1 MGGWVNTPSSPS
13 PHPLQTYS
21 SSSKTPSRP
30 IFIHCFLL
38 PVTTRRG
45 LLPATR
51 TESRQNTPMC
61 TGQLQLY
68 RNFYRSTKQGR
79 TDNSWLNTPPEDN
92 TRKMLSRVEGA
103 AGVHSPRDSLTC
115 CSPSSVILSKK
126 YSLYWY
132 HNNNGKCKPAK
143 KDNKEKKQGI
153 HYDCKTLWK
162 EICGQNTE

>member
-1 MGGWVNTPSSPS
+1 
-13 PHPLQTYS
+13 
-21 SSSKTPSRP
+21 
-30 IFIHCFLL
+30 
-38 PVTTRRG
+38 
-45 LLPATR
+45 
-51 TESRQNTPMC
+51 MC

-143 KDNKEKKQGI
+143 KDNKEKNKGFIMTVRHCEKKSVDKIQNNIIFFKSHILIG
-153 HYDCKTLWK
+153 KTVNRKLRLK
-162 EICGQNTE
+162 NVFTIKRHQSMTSDLVIYKLNILSPHVPDRHISCA